1 MKNAVRFAI
10 ILGMISAITGL
21 ALAVVFQITNP
32 IIQAQNEKE
41 LQDGLKEIFPGDY
54 EFVKLDKPI
63 PSLDETAQISDSFL
77 VKDRNSNKN
86 IGMVVTVTVPGSQAA
101 IKMLVG
107 VKSDGTVSG
116 VKILQMNETAGLGA
130 NADNPNYY
138 VDKKNKIT
146 FLGQFIGKN
155 TLKDKLVPKEDV
167 IAMTGATVTSRAVSS
182 GVKIAGESIANYL
195 RRQDNEKT

>member
-10 ILGMISAITGL
+10 ILGVISAITGL

-41 LQDGLKEIFPGDY
+41 LQDGLREIFPGDY

-63 PSLDETAQISDSFL
+63 TSLDQTVQISDSFL
-77 VKDRNSNKN
+77 VKDKSSHND

-107 VKSDGTVSG
+107 AKSDGTVSG

-130 NADNPNYY
+130 NADNPNYF
-138 VDKKNKIT
+138 VDKKTNT
-146 FLGQFIGKN
+146 F
-155 TLKDKLVPKEDV
+155 
-167 IAMTGATVTSRAVSS
+167 
-182 GVKIAGESIANYL
+182 
-195 RRQDNEKT
+195 

>member
-63 PSLDETAQISDSFL
+63 PSLDETVHISDSFL

-195 RRQDNEKT
+195 KEAGQ

>member
-10 ILGMISAITGL
+10 ILGVISAITGL

-41 LQDGLKEIFPGDY
+41 LQDGLREIFPGDY

-63 PSLDETAQISDSFL
+63 TSLDQTVQISDSFL
-77 VKDRNSNKN
+77 VKDKISHND

-107 VKSDGTVSG
+107 AKSDGTVSG

-130 NADNPNYY
+130 NADNPNYF

-146 FLGQFIGKN
+146 FLGQFIGRN
-155 TLKDKLVPKEDV
+155 AVKDKLAPKEDI
-167 IAMTGATVTSRAVSS
+167 IAMTGATVTSRAVAN
-182 GVKIAGESIANYL
+182 GVKVAGASIVNYL
-195 RRQDNEKT
+195 KEAER

>member
-63 PSLDETAQISDSFL
+63 PSLDETVQISDSFL

-195 RRQDNEKT
+195 KEAGQ

>member
-1 MKNAVRFAI
+1 M
-10 ILGMISAITGL
+10 GL
-21 ALAVVFQITNP
+21 RN
-32 IIQAQNEKE
+32 
-41 LQDGLKEIFPGDY
+41 FPGDY

-195 RRQDNEKT
+195 KEAGQ

>member
-10 ILGMISAITGL
+10 ILGVISAITGL

-41 LQDGLKEIFPGDY
+41 LQDGLREIFPGDY

-63 PSLDETAQISDSFL
+63 TSLDQTVQISDSFL
-77 VKDRNSNKN
+77 VKDKSSHND

-107 VKSDGTVSG
+107 AKSDGTVSG

-130 NADNPNYY
+130 NADNPNYF

-146 FLGQFIGKN
+146 FLGQFIGRN
-155 TLKDKLVPKEDV
+155 AVKDKLAPKEDI
-167 IAMTGATVTSRAVSS
+167 IAMTGATVTSRAVAN
-182 GVKIAGESIANYL
+182 GVKVAGASIVNYL
-195 RRQDNEKT
+195 KEAER

>member
-10 ILGMISAITGL
+10 ILGVISAITGL

-41 LQDGLKEIFPGDY
+41 LQDGLREIFPGDY

-63 PSLDETAQISDSFL
+63 TSLDQTVQISDSFL
-77 VKDRNSNKN
+77 VKDKSSHND

-107 VKSDGTVSG
+107 AKSDGTVSG

-130 NADNPNYY
+130 NADNPNYF

-146 FLGQFIGKN
+146 FLGQFIGRN
-155 TLKDKLVPKEDV
+155 AVKDKLAPKEDI
-167 IAMTGATVTSRAVSS
+167 IAMTGATVTSRAVAN
-182 GVKIAGESIANYL
+182 GVKVAGASIVNY
-195 RRQDNEKT
+195 RKEAER

>member
-195 RRQDNEKT
+195 KEAGQ